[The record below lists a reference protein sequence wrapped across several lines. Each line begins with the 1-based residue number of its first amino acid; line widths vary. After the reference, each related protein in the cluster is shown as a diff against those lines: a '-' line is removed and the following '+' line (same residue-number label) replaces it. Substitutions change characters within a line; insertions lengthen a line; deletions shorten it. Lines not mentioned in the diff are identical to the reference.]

1 MSLTE
6 EGARER
12 KWGHF
17 PALRKVLE
25 NKSLPAK
32 YSGPSADSDNIFD
45 AMERLIEIA
54 VLTVEYGSDIQEAA
68 TSVGRNEMRVDLKRL
83 EKSLEEASYFIK
95 RRIEDVGKL
104 YHTI

>member
-6 EGARER
+6 EGYRER

-25 NKSLPAK
+25 SKSVPAK
-32 YSGPSADSDNIFD
+32 YYGPLSDSDNLFD

-68 TSVGRNEMRVDLKRL
+68 ISVGRNEMRVDLKRL

-95 RRIEDVGKL
+95 RRIEEVGKL

>member
-6 EGARER
+6 EGYRER
-12 KWGHF
+12 MWRHF

-25 NKSLPAK
+25 NQSLPAK
-32 YSGPSADSDNIFD
+32 YYGTSPDSDNLFD

-54 VLTVEYGSDIQEAA
+54 VLTVEYGSDVQEAA
-68 TSVGRNEMRVDLKRL
+68 TAVGRNEMRVDLKRL